1 MAETQLTL
9 GDRGEIMRGSVTV
22 AQMVVTNS
30 SHSRMVQDRALFLA
44 APELLLAAVF
54 LLDQTDYFINTLWGG
69 EIPDTDADELAGY
82 EAARA
87 AIARATGAAS

>member
-30 SHSRMVQDRALFLA
+30 NHSRMVQDRALFLSAPDLVA
-44 APELLLAAVF
+44 AAEKALNFFVGIPVLKEARDVQAA
-54 LLDQTDYFINTLWGG
+54 L
-69 EIPDTDADELAGY
+69 E
-82 EAARA
+82 A

>member
-30 SHSRMVQDRALFLA
+30 NHSRMVQDRALFLT
-44 APELLLAAVF
+44 APELLEALQTAMQWIKAWDVGF
-54 LLDQTDYFINTLWGG
+54 LFDEEW
-69 EIPDTDADELAGY
+69 ADDEVKIK
-82 EAARA
+82 A

>member
-30 SHSRMVQDRALFLA
+30 NHIRMVQDRALFLT
-44 APELLLAAVF
+44 APELLAA
-54 LLDQTDYFINTLWGG
+54 LEDQIAECFDPLC
-69 EIPDTDADELAGY
+69 DMCSRH
-82 EAARA
+82 AAL
-87 AIARATGAAS
+87 IARATGAAS